1 MKRISDESGE
11 SAGWR
16 NWGRLMLSLIP
27 AALGGAAVLWIIAW
41 LGWID
46 LTKELRMER
55 RTMQSVGISV
65 LPKTPIQLLA
75 HDGTCLKI
83 QSSYMDGDRLQF
95 YAFNSCRHW
104 LFNPAFYYRVK
115 AHDGTVVDSHEWAFD
130 GDRDLGPQERREQV
144 INLENDD
151 RAEQVELWMRR

>member
-27 AALGGAAVLWIIAW
+27 AALGGAAVLWIIAG

-65 LPKTPIQLLA
+65 LPKTPIQLLRMTEHA
-75 HDGTCLKI
+75 SRFNHPTWMVTVFNFMLSTLAATGFSTRLSTIALRRTMARLWTATSGLSMGTGI
-83 QSSYMDGDRLQF
+83 
-95 YAFNSCRHW
+95 W
-104 LFNPAFYYRVK
+104 
-115 AHDGTVVDSHEWAFD
+115 
-130 GDRDLGPQERREQV
+130 PQ
-144 INLENDD
+144 DT
-151 RAEQVELWMRR
+151 